1 MDSGIVTEA
10 AFLLLIVGV
19 AIYVVILY
27 NELVRLRNDNDR
39 AWANIDV
46 LLKQR
51 HDEIPN
57 LVEAVKGYMQ
67 HERQTLLAVTEARA
81 ASMSAATVGQKA
93 QAELLVTGALRGVF
107 AVAEHYP
114 QLKANENF
122 LSLQ

>member
-10 AFLLLIVGV
+10 AFLLLIVGT

-57 LVEAVKGYMQ
+57 LVETVKGYMQ
-67 HERQTLLAVTEARA
+67 HEQQTLLVGDDAGVSER
-81 ASMSAATVGQKA
+81 SCISTVGADLERKSGRAGKSRQGVIEKR
-93 QAELLVTGALRGVF
+93 GAG
-107 AVAEHYP
+107 
-114 QLKANENF
+114 
-122 LSLQ
+122 

>member
-1 MDSGIVTEA
+1 MGISIVA
-10 AFLLLIVGV
+10 AAAVFFVVAGALLYLI
-19 AIYVVILY
+19 IMY

-57 LVEAVKGYMQ
+57 LVETVKGYMQ

-81 ASMSAATVGQKA
+81 ASMTAATVGQKA
-93 QAELLVTGALRGVF
+93 QADLLVSGALHGLF
-107 AVAEHYP
+107 
-114 QLKANENF
+114 
-122 LSLQ
+122 